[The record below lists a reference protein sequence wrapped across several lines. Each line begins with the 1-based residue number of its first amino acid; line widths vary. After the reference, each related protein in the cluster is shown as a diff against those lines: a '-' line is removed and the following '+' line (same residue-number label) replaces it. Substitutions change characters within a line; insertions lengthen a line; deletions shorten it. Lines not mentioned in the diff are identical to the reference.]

1 MEQAGAKLLQSV
13 LRKQKMEHE
22 LEAELR
28 SYLAMLTDRHLENG
42 LPLEE
47 AKRAAQIELE
57 GLEQVKEQ
65 VREVRVGATFE
76 SWLQDIRYAVRSL
89 GKSPGFTA
97 VAVLTLALGLGANTA
112 IFSVFYAVLLR
123 PLPYDQPEQLALV
136 WTDLE
141 KTAASSSAHVRAA
154 T

>member
-1 MEQAGAKLLQSV
+1 MSTISRTKTFFRLLFH
-13 LRKQKMEHE
+13 RQKVEDE

-28 SYLAMLTDRHLENG
+28 SYLDMLTDRHLDRG

-47 AKRAAQIELE
+47 AQRAARLELE

-65 VREVRVGATFE
+65 VREVRVGAMFE
-76 SWLQDIRYAVRSL
+76 SWLQDIRYSVRSL

-112 IFSVFYAVLLR
+112 IFSVF
-123 PLPYDQPEQLALV
+123 
-136 WTDLE
+136 
-141 KTAASSSAHVRAA
+141 
-154 T
+154 